1 MRSPGLIAQ
10 NCCRSTRISRKATGL
25 VAGLYQRWRTVAHCT
40 QPEPRHLLQL
50 GSEDT
55 QKSFDF
61 KKAVPLFKIS
71 YKFLG
76 VLWEHKRLKAVKGAS
91 AYGKSEITS
100 AQP

>member
-10 NCCRSTRISRKATGL
+10 NCCRSARISRKATGL

-55 QKSFDF
+55 QKSFGFLQSTRAF
-61 KKAVPLFKIS
+61 KNFTLIFGCALRAQKAEGR
-71 YKFLG
+71 LG
-76 VLWEHKRLKAVKGAS
+76 RFSLWE
-91 AYGKSEITS
+91 E
-100 AQP
+100 